1 MSPSPGSGKAPEDR
15 APDEPAPDFA
25 MQRAVE
31 ILAHVY
37 EANRA
42 RRNACPE
49 PVEGPAPLDRP
60 VVLAN
65 ERLVFALAATMR
77 TEVERTFGVA
87 FAYPMRG
94 WHTYAAREEGR
105 RYFLSLFYA
114 EQKLVALEYYL
125 PKAVRAPTLAA
136 RDYGPFRLS
145 PGDVALGAPT
155 SALDER
161 YVDAV
166 GGPAPI
172 VYAEAY
178 EARFPGGVAYV
189 MGNDGRI
196 ERLGL
201 YAAS

>member
-1 MSPSPGSGKAPEDR
+1 MSDDDR
-15 APDEPAPDFA
+15 APDFA

-37 EANRA
+37 ETNQA
-42 RRNACPE
+42 RRNASPE
-49 PVEGPAPLDRP
+49 PPVPLDRP

-65 ERLVFALAATMR
+65 EHLVFALGTTTRAD
-77 TEVERTFGVA
+77 VERAFGVA

-94 WHTYAAREEGR
+94 WHTYASRENGGR
-105 RYFLSLFYA
+105 FFLSLFYRQT
-114 EQKLVALEYYL
+114 ELIALEYYL
-125 PKAVRAPTLAA
+125 PKVDRAPGLAA

-145 PGDVALGAPT
+145 PGDVALGAST
-155 SALDER
+155 AALDAR
-161 YVDAV
+161 YTIAV

-189 MGNDGRI
+189 MGNDGRT

-201 YAAS
+201 YAAT

>member
-1 MSPSPGSGKAPEDR
+1 MSEGDPPNEHD
-15 APDEPAPDFA
+15 APDFA

-31 ILAHVY
+31 ILAQVY
-37 EANRA
+37 ETNRA
-42 RRNACPE
+42 RRNVP
-49 PVEGPAPLDRP
+49 PAPLDRP

-65 ERLVFALAATMR
+65 ERLVFAVGTTTRA
-77 TEVERTFGVA
+77 EVERAFGVA

-105 RYFLSLFYA
+105 RYFLSLFYS
-114 EQKLVALEYYL
+114 EQNLVALEYYL
-125 PKAVRAPTLAA
+125 PKADRAPALAA

-145 PGDVALGAPT
+145 PGDVALGAAT

-161 YVDAV
+161 YVNAV
-166 GGPAPI
+166 GGPAPVI
-172 VYAEAY
+172 YAEAY

-189 MGNDGRI
+189 MGNDGRV

-201 YAAS
+201 YAAT

>member
-1 MSPSPGSGKAPEDR
+1 MTEDE
-15 APDEPAPDFA
+15 PPAPDFA

-31 ILAHVY
+31 ILAKVY
-37 EANRA
+37 ETGRA
-42 RRNACPE
+42 RRNVP
-49 PVEGPAPLDRP
+49 PAPLDRP

-65 ERLVFALAATMR
+65 ERLVFALGTTARAD
-77 TEVERTFGVA
+77 VEHVFGVA

-94 WHTYAAREEGR
+94 WHTYAAREDGQ

-114 EQKLVALEYYL
+114 QNALVALEYYL
-125 PKAVRAPTLAA
+125 PKADRAPTLAA

-145 PGDVALGAPT
+145 PGDVALGAAT
-155 SALDER
+155 SSLDER
-161 YVDAV
+161 YVTAV
-166 GGPAPI
+166 GGPAPV

-201 YAAS
+201 YAAT

>member
-1 MSPSPGSGKAPEDR
+1 MS
-15 APDEPAPDFA
+15 DEEPVAPDFA

-31 ILAHVY
+31 ILAKVY
-37 EANRA
+37 ETSRE
-42 RRNACPE
+42 RRNVP
-49 PVEGPAPLDRP
+49 PAPLDRP

-65 ERLVFALAATMR
+65 ERLVLALGTTTRAG
-77 TEVERTFGVA
+77 VEHVFGVA
-87 FAYPMRG
+87 FSYPMRG
-94 WHTYAAREEGR
+94 WHTYAAREDGQ

-114 EQKLVALEYYL
+114 GGDTEPGRGALVALEYYL
-125 PKAVRAPTLAA
+125 PKADRAPTLAA

-145 PGDVALGAPT
+145 PGDVALGAAT

-161 YVDAV
+161 YVTAV
-166 GGPAPI
+166 GGPAPV

-189 MGNDGRI
+189 MGNGGRI

-201 YAAS
+201 YAAT